1 MKKII
6 LGLFLVILIAVAGG
20 VYYVL
25 TNLDSLVKQ
34 AIETHGSKATQ
45 TAVIVENVKI
55 DLANG
60 TAGLSGLTI
69 ANPEGYEMPNAFSLG
84 EIRTGI
90 DLNSLQQEPYIID
103 EITVLAPQVFVE
115 IDEDNKTNLNQ
126 LKKNLTAASA
136 TRSTKEKQAE
146 APADSSAVEPRLIIR
161 RLTFADGTIEAKAA
175 ALQGK
180 ELKVKLPELDMTNL
194 GGSKGATATELANEI
209 LTRLTDR
216 AIEVVKRDIIDAEL
230 NKLKAEAKAKLDA
243 EKAKLK
249 EDADARLKEEEDKA
263 KDKLKDLFS
272 R

>member
-6 LGLFLVILIAVAGG
+6 LGLFLIILIAVAVG

-25 TNLDSLVKQ
+25 NNLDSLVEQ

-45 TAVIVENVKI
+45 TAVLVDRVKI
-55 DLANG
+55 DLADG
-60 TAGLSGLTI
+60 AAGLSGLTI

-90 DLNSLQQEPYIID
+90 DLKSLQQEPYIID

-115 IDEDNKTNLNQ
+115 IDEDNKTNLNE
-126 LKKNLTAASA
+126 LKKNLTAG
-136 TRSTKEKQAE
+136 T
-146 APADSSAVEPRLIIR
+146 SSAKKETEPTSEGSGADPRLIIR
-161 RLTFADGTIEAKAA
+161 RLTFADGTIEARAA

-180 ELKVKLPELDMTNL
+180 EYKVKLPKLDMTSL
-194 GGSKGATATELANEI
+194 GGTKGATGAELANEI

-216 AIEVVKRDIIDAEL
+216 AIEVVKKDIIDAEL

-243 EKAKLK
+243 EKAKL
-249 EDADARLKEEEDKA
+249 EAEADAKLKEEEGKA
-263 KDKLKDLFS
+263 KDKLKDLFK